1 MRTVIRYGF
10 QARVA
15 YSRWGCTSV
24 DLIVAGLDHLHVKL
38 YNKPT
43 SLLDLV
49 VMFVLQCALT
59 T

>member
-1 MRTVIRYGF
+1 MMR
-10 QARVA
+10 
-15 YSRWGCTSV
+15 SV